1 MTFKFNKLFLI
12 KLGLFLILFIEITSV
27 PKDFSI
33 SIYGNVLG
41 FGILFL
47 TLFTNFQYS
56 IFSIFFSFFL
66 FFFYYFVNLE
76 FYFNSVDPYKAIYY
90 CLIAIFL
97 SVEFRKKNFSIILE
111 DIFFKYLIFIVIVFF
126 LGFGIDDAGGT
137 NRIQGFMSEPSAL
150 SLILNFLFWSYYS
163 QKNYKKLIFIIFVCI
178 LTFSLVVYVQI
189 ILFYILRLI
198 FDRKL
203 ISILKLSIILIAVP
217 ITLYL
222 SRNIENDFW
231 LIHKAVSAVN
241 HTISGGSEGKNSRS
255 VDLSTLI
262 QDQSR
267 NSLSFW
273 IGNGPNY
280 GVYYYSNKEVQSPTQ
295 NLPSILFFNFGIIG
309 LIIGLFWIF
318 YSLNKLRKSTYYLLL
333 LSAVSYSLINTAS
346 GIVNDIYVFTLLF
359 YSTNNLFTL
368 KGSQTFKVNDPN
380 KKNEIQ

>member
-56 IFSIFFSFFL
+56 IFSIIFSFFI
-66 FFFYYFVNLE
+66 FFFYFFVNLE
-76 FYFNSVDPYKAIYY
+76 FYFNSFDPYKAIYY

-97 SVEFRKKNFSIILE
+97 SVAFRKKDFSIILE
-111 DIFFKYLIFIVIVFF
+111 DIFFKYLILIVIFFF

-150 SLILNFLFWSYYS
+150 SLMLNFLFWSYYS

-189 ILFYILRLI
+189 ILFYVLRLF

-203 ISILKLSIILIAVP
+203 ISILKFSIILIAVS

-231 LIHKAVSAVN
+231 VIQKVVSAVN
-241 HTISGGSEGKNSRS
+241 HTLSGGSEGKNSRS

-309 LIIGLFWIF
+309 LIIGLLWIF
-318 YSLNKLRKSTYYLLL
+318 YTLNKLRKSTYYFLL
-333 LSAVSYSLINTAS
+333 LSAVSYCFINTAS

-359 YSTNNLFTL
+359 YSTNNSFTL
-368 KGSQTFKVNDPN
+368 KGSQPFKVNDPN
-380 KKNEIQ
+380 K